1 MKLKCI
7 YRVICALSM
16 IGIMSCE
23 SMDDNYKQYLNETD
37 YSGKVLKLR
46 CYLGYQRIALAWD
59 NPKDQKSKSIL
70 IEYGADK
77 QQKTFDALVDT
88 VVIEGLDAGTGYEF
102 SVYTLDHAGN
112 RSVPAS
118 ITALPVT
125 KDMADNLVPPTCSYT
140 KVNGVPAIHWVT
152 LSAVSM
158 TYCKKSYIEY
168 SVTATDGTVVKQGV
182 IKNEKEESVTP
193 VNDYTLPAPE
203 LVIGEEYKVDFTV
216 HVYPISSNILTMD
229 TVPVKGS
236 TRIVVE

>member
-1 MKLKCI
+1 MIRKTALNSLRVYVSGMNQLNFSSFDLFLTMEEDISFMIFLKTLTSYMYVPI
-7 YRVICALSM
+7 TSK
-16 IGIMSCE
+16 E
-23 SMDDNYKQYLNETD
+23 
-37 YSGKVLKLR
+37 
-46 CYLGYQRIALAWD
+46 
-59 NPKDQKSKSIL
+59 QKSKSIL

-77 QQKTFDALVDT
+77 QQKTFDTLVDT

-118 ITALPVT
+118 ITALPVA
-125 KDMADNLVPPTCSYT
+125 KDMAENLVPPTCTYT
-140 KVNGVPAIHWVT
+140 KVNGAPAIHWVT

-168 SVTATDGTVVKQGV
+168 SVTSTDGTVVKQGV

-193 VNDYTLPAPE
+193 VNNYTLPAPE
-203 LVIGEEYKVDFTV
+203 LEIGEEYKVDFAV